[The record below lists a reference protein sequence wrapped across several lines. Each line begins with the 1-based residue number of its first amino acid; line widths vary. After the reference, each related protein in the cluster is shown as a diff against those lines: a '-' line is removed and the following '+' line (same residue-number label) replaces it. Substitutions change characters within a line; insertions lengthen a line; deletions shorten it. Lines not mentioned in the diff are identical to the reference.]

1 MPDPSDSRRF
11 SVRQPG
17 ASDWLTLE
25 IVDEGGDWSS
35 LTAGGEELV
44 HAAGQALARHAR
56 FAENDAAQACIALS
70 DDATVRD
77 LNARYRGIDK
87 ATNVLSFPSSADGAG
102 NFGDARNLGDVV
114 LARETVAAEALEH
127 GIPPGHHLQHL
138 VVHGL
143 LHLLGFDHD
152 NDRDALEMEGL
163 EIEILASLG
172 IANPYAELVI
182 AAEAPAVAPVRR
194 HG

>member
-11 SVRQPG
+11 SARQPG

-35 LTAGGEELV
+35 LATAADELV
-44 HAAGQALARHAR
+44 HAAGKAVARHAR
-56 FAENDAAQACIALS
+56 FAESDAAQACIALS

-77 LNARYRGIDK
+77 LNARYRGMDK
-87 ATNVLSFPSSADGAG
+87 ATNVLSFPSPADGAD
-102 NFGDARNLGDVV
+102 NFGDARNLGDVI
-114 LARETVAAEALEH
+114 LARETVAAEALDQ
-127 GIPPGHHLQHL
+127 GIPPAHHLQHL

-172 IANPYAELVI
+172 IANPYSEPVI
-182 AAEAPAVAPVRR
+182 AAEAAAAAPVRR